1 VPPNKP
7 VNKKALFDEAIKQM
21 KAGKYGRVSSVLKEL
36 LAVDPSH
43 QEGRRLFATMHL
55 KLGNLIT
62 ARAILETLAQ
72 EAIQRQDHRLAEAV
86 LREYLA
92 AAPRCLPF
100 LELLGQVCEDKGDAQ
115 AAVTEY
121 GKAIEMVLEDPE
133 PDRPTLAADLYV
145 KVKRLTPSGPVAKKF
160 ASIFEP
166 PPASPPPPPPSIS
179 MEPKRDTL
187 STPFEPPPA
196 IVPPEPFPV
205 AAPPPPKP
213 APLPPKRTVAPE
225 PPPKPAPPPS
235 AKEPPASPPQ
245 SDRAAGQ
252 SPPVPSKKGRASP
265 FRLRPGERGEADRPS
280 AATAPAAP
288 ETPPKPARDKSKGGG
303 FRFHGDK
310 GSSSLLELLHE
321 GGSADASGSAT
332 ESTDEGEPT
341 DTEDPP
347 DSPPTE
353 VESRSV
359 ETEALVPPPV
369 QESMAAPSIHPVHE
383 TWTPPVPEPLPA
395 PPPPVEEPAFALPLA
410 PVEEATPAPSIHPV
424 HETWTPPVPE
434 PLPAPPPP
442 VEEPAFALPLAPVEE
457 ATPAPSIQPAHE
469 TWMPPTLAPIPLPPP
484 PVEQPTMMPRLALA
498 EGTGT
503 VTPSVE
509 PAASMPVLEMSPVV
523 SEPVLPP
530 VEDTPVMPSV
540 APAQEAWTAPSVQ
553 PLSTSSTTS
562 SAPSGPSEFSSS
574 SADDFSSSASF
585 IQEDT
590 GSLPSL
596 SERLASRLRVGE
608 DGSLS
613 MAGGKAAPR
622 VEEAEPIPTRRKAP
636 SSRRKVVLQAK
647 TAVLVGRGVSAVRAT
662 ARAIMTAVLAV
673 LGLITVVIV
682 GPAILWLS
690 VEESVSDV
698 AQHLK
703 QPPPRSMQD
712 PKRNGYLLLMGFG
725 AGSSA
730 DPVKEGYERWKKSS
744 DNPGQG
750 CSGVEGEARGPLNFP
765 PDTQMMAAWFLVSD
779 PAARFHNESAR
790 TNSWISQ
797 NRPLMERYRQ
807 WLAMPFDDW
816 GYGQLDS
823 PDCAQVLAAH
833 RLYVAEGFHQGMEEG
848 LTRLERDVA
857 AWRSALGQ
865 ARTLAVKDMANTA
878 FNEDLMVVAGLLS
891 RAELRGDGVVRLLR
905 IAQPLNAAET
915 ALRWPMQNAFV
926 LTSKK
931 IERGVSRTNP
941 TVEQSFLARALTG
954 MPLPKQR
961 VINGYARFYEEA
973 IKSSENSDLSFPS
986 LHGFTRTPPQM
997 VVDYLIN
1004 PIDNYLIQIPKPTWE
1019 QFTGMMLETETRVK
1033 LVAMVARLRS
1043 LSGEGN
1049 LLARVAKAGQNFF
1062 DPFSGLPMLLNQ
1074 DKKRLYSVGRDR
1086 KDDNGD
1092 PRLDISVPVPVL

>member
-1 VPPNKP
+1 MPPNKP

-36 LAVDPSH
+36 LALEPSH

-72 EAIQRQDHRLAEAV
+72 EAMQRQDHRLAEAV

-115 AAVTEY
+115 SAATEY

-145 KVKRLTPSGPVAKKF
+145 KVKRLTPTGPVAKKF

-166 PPASPPPPPPSIS
+166 PPTPAPPPPPSIS
-179 MEPKRDTL
+179 PEPKVDTL
-187 STPFEPPPA
+187 SRPFEPPSE

-205 AAPPPPKP
+205 VAPPPTIKP
-213 APLPPKRTVAPE
+213 GA

-235 AKEPPASPPQ
+235 TKEPPASPPQ

-252 SPPVPSKKGRASP
+252 SAPVPAKKGRAAP
-265 FRLRPGERGEADRPS
+265 FRLRSAESREADQPGADS
-280 AATAPAAP
+280 EQETS
-288 ETPPKPARDKSKGGG
+288 ETPPKPAREKGKGGA
-303 FRFHGDK
+303 FRLHGDK

-321 GGSADASGSAT
+321 GGSADASASPT
-332 ESTDEGEPT
+332 ESTGESEPPT
-341 DTEDPP
+341 VEPDNEPSSQPPPESAPEDPP
-347 DSPPTE
+347 PPPPPPPTE
-353 VESRSV
+353 EASAASVHPVHETWTPPTPELIPPPLPPVE
-359 ETEALVPPPV
+359 ELAPAPLPPPV
-369 QESMAAPSIHPVHE
+369 EESTTAPSIHPVHE
-383 TWTPPVPEPLPA
+383 TWTPPTPEPIPMPL
-395 PPPPVEEPAFALPLA
+395 PPVEEPAA
-410 PVEEATPAPSIHPV
+410 APSVQPV
-424 HETWTPPVPE
+424 HETWTPPTLE
-434 PLPAPPPP
+434 PIPPP
-442 VEEPAFALPLAPVEE
+442 L
-457 ATPAPSIQPAHE
+457 
-469 TWMPPTLAPIPLPPP
+469 
-484 PVEQPTMMPRLALA
+484 VEQPTMMPRLALA
-498 EGTGT
+498 EGTGA
-503 VTPSVE
+503 VTPTVE
-509 PAASMPVLEMSPVV
+509 PVASMPVLEMSPVV

-530 VEDTPVMPSV
+530 VEDTPVMPSLPTV
-540 APAQEAWTAPSVQ
+540 EETWTPASVQ
-553 PLSTSSTTS
+553 PLSISSTTS
-562 SAPSGPSEFSSS
+562 PSPSASSGPSEPSSS
-574 SADDFSSSASF
+574 GADEFSTPVPF

-608 DGSLS
+608 NDSLS
-613 MAGGKAAPR
+613 MAAGRAAPR
-622 VEEAEPIPTRRKAP
+622 VEEAEPIPRRGKAS

-662 ARAIMTAVLAV
+662 ARAVMTAVLAV
-673 LGLITVVIV
+673 LALITLVIV
-682 GPAILWLS
+682 GPAVLWLS
-690 VEESVSDV
+690 IEESASDL

-703 QPPPRSMQD
+703 QPPPRSLQD
-712 PKRNGYLLLMGFG
+712 PRKNGYLLLMGFG
-725 AGSSA
+725 ANPST
-730 DPVKEGYERWKKSS
+730 DPVKDGYERWKKSS
-744 DNPGQG
+744 DSPGQG
-750 CSGVEGEARGPLNFP
+750 CSGVEGESRGPLHFP
-765 PDTQMMAAWFLVSD
+765 PDAQMMAAWFLVSD

-790 TNSWISQ
+790 TNSWVSQ
-797 NRPLMERYRQ
+797 HRPLMERYRQ

-816 GYGQLDS
+816 GYGQPDS
-823 PDCAQVLAAH
+823 PDCAQILAAH

-891 RAELRGDGVVRLLR
+891 RAELRGEGVTRLLR
-905 IAQPLNAAET
+905 IAQPLNTAEIS
-915 ALRWPMQNAFV
+915 LRWPMQNAFV
-926 LTSKK
+926 LVSKK

-941 TVEQSFLARALTG
+941 IVEQSFLARALTG

-961 VINGYARFYEEA
+961 VVNGYARFYEAA
-973 IKSSENSDLSFPS
+973 IKSAENSDLSFPN
-986 LHGFTRTPPQM
+986 LHEFTRTPPQM
-997 VVDYLIN
+997 VMDYVIN
-1004 PIDNYLIQIPKPTWE
+1004 PIDNYLVQIPKPTWE

-1033 LVAMVARLRS
+1033 LVAMVARMRS

-1049 LLARVAKAGQNFF
+1049 LLARIAKAGQNFF
-1062 DPFSGLPMLLNQ
+1062 DPFSGLPMLLNE

-1092 PRLDISVPVPVL
+1092 PRLDISVPVPLL